1 MINKVFSFGA
11 ALLAANFIIM
21 LIEALSVYLFP
32 LYPDSSLNDI
42 VKIEQYTQKTGTH
55 AMLIV
60 LLAYVIG
67 SFTGGLVLRLLSKEF
82 NKFIAI
88 RLGLVLMFLGLFNL
102 LSFSHPVWFWIT
114 SLTSYVPFTLIGY
127 NLFKLKPILNP

>member
-11 ALLAANFIIM
+11 ALLAATFIIM

-127 NLFKLKPILNP
+127 NLFKPKPIINS

>member
-11 ALLAANFIIM
+11 ALLAATFIIM

>member
-11 ALLAANFIIM
+11 ALLAATFIIM

-82 NKFIAI
+82 NK
-88 RLGLVLMFLGLFNL
+88 LF
-102 LSFSHPVWFWIT
+102 
-114 SLTSYVPFTLIGY
+114 
-127 NLFKLKPILNP
+127 

>member
-11 ALLAANFIIM
+11 ALLAATFIIM

-60 LLAYVIG
+60 LLAYIIG

-127 NLFKLKPILNP
+127 NLFKPKPIINS

>member
-11 ALLAANFIIM
+11 ALLAATFIIM

-55 AMLIV
+55 AILIV

-127 NLFKLKPILNP
+127 NLFKPKPIINS